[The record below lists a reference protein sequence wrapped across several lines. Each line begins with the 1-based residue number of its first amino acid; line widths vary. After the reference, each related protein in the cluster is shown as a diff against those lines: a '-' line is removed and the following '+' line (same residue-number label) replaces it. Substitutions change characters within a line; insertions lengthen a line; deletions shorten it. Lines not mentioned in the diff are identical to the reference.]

1 MDNNN
6 INNNEKQKIGV
17 LGAGSWGTALACLL
31 SDNDHDVTLWSHS
44 KQHLDA
50 IRTKGENQRHLPGLS
65 LSKNLR
71 FEHSLTTLCAEHS
84 VFLIVV
90 PSRAFADTLDSLL
103 NAGLR
108 EQSLIMW
115 GTKGFDSENQQLLS
129 DLINQKLPFAHS
141 KGIIT
146 GPSFALEVM
155 QKHPT
160 ALTAGADSLKTASVI
175 ADLFHNDYVR
185 VYANTDLAGVQIG
198 GAVKNVLAIACG
210 ISDGLGFGA
219 NARSA
224 LITRGLHEI
233 IRLGET
239 FHAKPETFHGL
250 SGIGDLVLTCTD
262 NKSRNRRFGLG
273 IGKGLALEEV
283 LKDIGQEVEGLVTS
297 KEVMLMA
304 KKLNVEMPICEQVYE
319 IVHNRVS
326 PLDAVKVLLNR
337 EAIFE

>member
-1 MDNNN
+1 MNNN
-6 INNNEKQKIGV
+6 KKHKIGV

-31 SDNDHDVTLWSHS
+31 SDNNHDVTLWSHS
-44 KQHLDA
+44 GAHIEDM
-50 IRTKGENQRHLPGLS
+50 RTSGFNSRFLPDLPLAKNLQFESS
-65 LSKNLR
+65 LSK
-71 FEHSLTTLCAEHS
+71 LCAEHS

-90 PSRAFADTLDSLL
+90 PSRAFSQTLDALIAS
-103 NAGLR
+103 GLK
-108 EQSLIMW
+108 ENCLIMW

-129 DLINQKLPFAHS
+129 DLIDSKLPFPHT
-141 KGIIT
+141 KGLIT

-160 ALTAGADSLKTASVI
+160 ALTAGADSLETTEIISN
-175 ADLFHNDYVR
+175 LFHNDYVR

-224 LITRGLHEI
+224 LITRGLNEI
-233 IRLGET
+233 IRLGEK
-239 FHAKPETFHGL
+239 FGAKQETFHGL

-273 IGKGLALEEV
+273 IGQGLPISDV
-283 LKDIGQEVEGLVTS
+283 LKNIGQEVEGLITS
-297 KEVMLMA
+297 KEVMLIA
-304 KKLNVEMPICEQVYE
+304 NKLEIEMPICEQVHE
-319 IVHNRVS
+319 VVHNNVS
-326 PLDAVKVLLNR
+326 PMKAVKVLLNR
-337 EAIFE
+337 EAVFE